1 MCASYVI
8 TMTAVSIATAPLL
21 VTYDNAPDD
30 NTRRFIKTLETQ
42 GWSYKLIGVGDKWE
56 GWPTRMRAYRDF
68 LSTLDDEQLVILS
81 DARDVVCVRGPKA
94 FLKGFNTF
102 KKDMV
107 VSMELLCDAK
117 LNPPANARCVQCI
130 PLTAYWRHHNVTALP
145 HRKFVNNGLV
155 SGRVKA
161 LKACL
166 NWVIDNNYT
175 HDQFG
180 LGNYMNTFPDR
191 VAADVNADILHTTTF
206 GVNAGVQSIHIQK
219 HDSPTFAELF
229 GRGAFFIHMAG
240 LGSTA
245 QRTMYKFVCMVLDAG
260 SGDKLLRD
268 SYAFPEPDWDTAYAE
283 C

>member
-1 MCASYVI
+1 
-8 TMTAVSIATAPLL
+8 MTAVSITTAPLL
-21 VTYDNAPDD
+21 VAYDNEPND
-30 NTRRFIKTLETQ
+30 NTRYFIKTLETR
-42 GWSYKLIGVGDKWE
+42 GWSYKLIGLGEKWE

-68 LSTLDDEQLVILS
+68 LCTLDDEQLVVLS

-107 VSMELLCDAK
+107 VSMELLCDTM
-117 LNPPANARCVQCI
+117 LNPPADWGFNQCI
-130 PLTAYWRHHNVTALP
+130 PLTAYWRHYNVTTLP

-166 NWVIDNNYT
+166 NWIIDNNYT

-191 VAADVNADILHTTTF
+191 VAADINADILHTTNF
-206 GVNAGVQSIHIQK
+206 GVNAGINSIHIQK

-240 LGSTA
+240 LGA
-245 QRTMYKFVCMVLDAG
+245 AGQRIMYKFVSIMLDAG
-260 SGDKLLRD
+260 SCDSLLRD
-268 SYAFPEPDWDTAYAE
+268 PYKYSEPEWDE
-283 C
+283 VF